1 MKECIDTIRIK
12 DYIEKNYS
20 LNVKD
25 VEKVKNSY
33 RVITEDRGY
42 CLKVI
47 NYEFSHFYFIL
58 SAMKHLQKN
67 QFKNIPQFIL
77 NKDNKEYGSLDGK
90 YVYLTKWIPS
100 RVSNYDNPIELS
112 RISTKLG
119 EFHECSK
126 IRP

>member
-33 RVITEDRGY
+33 RVITEDRGD

-47 NYEFSHFYFIL
+47 N
-58 SAMKHLQKN
+58 
-67 QFKNIPQFIL
+67 
-77 NKDNKEYGSLDGK
+77 
-90 YVYLTKWIPS
+90 
-100 RVSNYDNPIELS
+100 
-112 RISTKLG
+112 
-119 EFHECSK
+119 
-126 IRP
+126 